1 LYKRQIN
8 IIGESSNPLA
18 EEGSNNSLG
27 ESSSLRSGTSIDN
40 SSSMSSDS
48 SLYSSLEDLEEEKE

>member
-18 EEGSNNSLG
+18 EEGSNNCLG
-27 ESSSLRSGTSIDN
+27 ESSSLMSDMSFD
-40 SSSMSSDS
+40 SSSMNSDS
-48 SLYSSLEDLEEEKE
+48 SLRSSFEDLEEEKE